1 MEITLRDDFLRKR
14 QYKKQREMYINQL
27 IDIIENSP
35 EYQDY
40 IKSDERYRKWLQ
52 SKTSL
57 KVWGFTFL
65 DTYNNKAMNKLI

>member
-1 MEITLRDDFLRKR
+1 
-14 QYKKQREMYINQL
+14 MYINQL